1 MLLVKMVNLSGKFQ
15 TDRHI
20 NRLNF
25 CGFYLLTIFVMLLCS
40 NYLLLLSITTNNE
53 QFKRKPRYL

>member
-1 MLLVKMVNLSGKFQ
+1 MLLVKMPNLIGKCQ
-15 TDRHI
+15 TLRCI

-25 CGFYLLTIFVMLLCS
+25 SGFYLLTIFAMLLCS
-40 NYLLLLSITTNNE
+40 NYLLLLSINTNNE